1 MVKLGLFFE
10 FVGFC
15 ILFWQ
20 SAARPYRK
28 IENGGGSPTTTA
40 DEESQTERV
49 LSWIP
54 FQSLRSFFAKY
65 LQIIAFGFISIGVLF
80 QLLSCSK

>member
-15 ILFWQ
+15 MLFWQ
-20 SAARPYRK
+20 SAVRPTRK
-28 IENGGGSPTTTA
+28 IENGGGSATTPA
-40 DEESQTERV
+40 DEEFQTEK
-49 LSWIP
+49 LLNWIP
-54 FQSLRSFFAKY
+54 FQSLRLFIAKY
-65 LQIIAFGFISIGVLF
+65 FQTIAFGFISIGVFF

>member
-15 ILFWQ
+15 MLFWQ
-20 SAARPYRK
+20 SAARPTRK
-28 IENGGGSPTTTA
+28 IEDGGGSALTPA
-40 DEESQTERV
+40 DEEFQTERV
-49 LSWIP
+49 FSWIP
-54 FQSLRSFFAKY
+54 FQFLRLFFAKY
-65 LQIIAFGFISIGVLF
+65 FQTIAFGFISIGVLC